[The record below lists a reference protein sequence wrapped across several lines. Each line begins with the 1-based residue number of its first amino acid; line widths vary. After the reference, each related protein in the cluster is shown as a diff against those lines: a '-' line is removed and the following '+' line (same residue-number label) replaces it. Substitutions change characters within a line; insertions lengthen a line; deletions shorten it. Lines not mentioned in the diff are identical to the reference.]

1 MLTSQTKRFS
11 SNLIRVSQMFFDV
24 FWLENSILT
33 HIQTK
38 SEETCGDSLAKV
50 RAQPKELRIPT
61 AMGI

>member
-1 MLTSQTKRFS
+1 
-11 SNLIRVSQMFFDV
+11 MFFDV